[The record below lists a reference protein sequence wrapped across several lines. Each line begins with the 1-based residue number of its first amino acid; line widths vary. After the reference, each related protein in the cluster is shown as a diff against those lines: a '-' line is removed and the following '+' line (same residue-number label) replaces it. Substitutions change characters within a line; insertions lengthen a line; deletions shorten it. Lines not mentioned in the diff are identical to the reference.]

1 MKKKSNLGILIWP
14 LVSLLFFAALL
25 FVERSGV
32 QYDLSISGMD
42 FVPQKVMDAAKPEL
56 KKECLVLYDSL
67 SEAGFYENIG
77 FVLDSMSVGYQLY
90 DVGGEEAI
98 PSWDQYE
105 TVVIALTNLDHM
117 QSCIVSLFDWVEGG
131 GRLLLAEIPEPNA
144 TLWGVYKKLGISNER
159 FDYRSQSGIRMITDL
174 LPGGGD
180 QEFFWDDGVRKE
192 LGVLLSDNCIVH
204 MVSADDSQIPM
215 LWEHPLG
222 DGKVVV
228 NNNDLLDE
236 KLSRGLFAA
245 EYSLLYDV
253 FAYPIINASVFFI
266 DDFPAPIPGGYNE
279 IIYEQYQSDTEDF
292 YINQWFPD
300 ILNLAHKYGL
310 KYTAMLIE
318 TYGDSVDPPFEPI
331 DTGEYFSYFGR
342 LLLENDCE
350 IGLHGYNH
358 MSLVLENFDY
368 KGLLG
373 YTKWES
379 TEDMAAATAEA
390 IRFTNELFPDIQIKT
405 YVAPSN
411 VLSTEGRAMFKDNF
425 PEINTFA
432 GVYTDYDY
440 GLEQEFGVGEDGII
454 NLPRIVS
461 GYSLDDAQR
470 WAMLSETGFHY
481 VNSYF
486 IHPDDVL
493 DAERSNGKTW
503 EQLKDA
509 FEEYL
514 KWLSDSASG
523 LRNLTAQDAAKA
535 VQRYSN
541 LSVGR
546 SVEDGKLILD
556 ISGLYDEAWFLVRF
570 NDSEPGFVQ
579 GGAIEY
585 VTEDLCLLHATN
597 NYVVITLER

>member
-1 MKKKSNLGILIWP
+1 MKNKSSLGILVWP
-14 LVSLLFFAALL
+14 LLSLLFFAALL

-32 QYDLSISGMD
+32 QYDLSISEMD
-42 FVPQKVMDAAKPEL
+42 FVPQEVMDAAKPEL
-56 KKECLVLYDSL
+56 EKECLLLYDSL
-67 SEAGFYENIG
+67 SDVNLYENIG
-77 FVLDSMSVGYQLY
+77 FVLDGMSVGYQLY

-117 QSCIVSLFDWVEGG
+117 QSGIVSLLDWVEGG
-131 GRLLLAEIPEPNA
+131 GRLLFTEIPEPNA
-144 TLWGVYKKLGISNER
+144 TLWVVYKKLGISNEQL
-159 FDYRSQSGIRMITDL
+159 DYRSQSGIRMITDL
-174 LPGGGD
+174 LPGGEG
-180 QEFFWDDGVRKE
+180 QGFFWDDGVRRE
-192 LGVLLSDNCIVH
+192 LGVRLSDDCTVH
-204 MVSADDSQIPM
+204 MVSADDAEIPM
-215 LWEHPLG
+215 LWEYPLG

-228 NNNDLLDE
+228 NNNDMLDE
-236 KLSRGLFAA
+236 KLSRGLFAM

-253 FAYPIINASVFFI
+253 FAYPAINASVFFI
-266 DDFPAPIPGGYNE
+266 DDLPAPIPEGSNE
-279 IIYEQYQSDTEDF
+279 IIFEQYQCNTEDF
-292 YINQWFPD
+292 YINEWFTD
-300 ILNLAHKYGL
+300 IMTLAHKYDL

-318 TYGDSVDPPFEPI
+318 TYGDSVDPPFESI
-331 DTGEYFSYFGR
+331 DTGEYFSYFGS

-358 MSLVLENFDY
+358 MSLVLEDFDY
-368 KGLLG
+368 KGLLE
-373 YTKWES
+373 YTKWKS
-379 TEDMAAATAEA
+379 TEDMVEATSEA
-390 IRFTNELFPDIQIKT
+390 IRFANELFPEIEIKT

-411 VLSTEGRAMFKDNF
+411 VLSIEGRKMLKENF
-425 PEINTFA
+425 PEINTIA

-440 GLEQEFGVGEDGII
+440 GIEQEFDVGEDGLI

-470 WAMLSETGFHY
+470 WAALSEIGFHY
-481 VNSYF
+481 INSYF

-493 DAERSNGKTW
+493 DEERSKGKTW
-503 EQLKDA
+503 EELKDA

-514 KWLSDSASG
+514 EWLSDAANG

-541 LSVGR
+541 LSVTR
-546 SVEDGKLILD
+546 SVKDDKLILD
-556 ISGLYDEAWFLVRF
+556 ISGFYDEAWFLVRF

-579 GGAIEY
+579 GGSIAY
-585 VTEDLCLLHATN
+585 VNKDLCLLHATN